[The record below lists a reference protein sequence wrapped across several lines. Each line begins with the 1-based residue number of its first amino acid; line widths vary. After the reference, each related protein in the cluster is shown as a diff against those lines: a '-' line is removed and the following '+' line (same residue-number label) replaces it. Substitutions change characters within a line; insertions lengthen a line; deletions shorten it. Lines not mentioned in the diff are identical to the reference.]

1 MRDKILRMELYGKFE
16 DESLIKE
23 VLASFPVR
31 VENTLNYYRT
41 KLLGKVTEDRDS
53 YDPAPRLSTEDGG
66 DKVTLDS
73 NDLPTDWKDY
83 NFSDLFSQEEAS
95 ILITTEQVLIV
106 LSISGT

>member
-41 KLLGKVTEDRDS
+41 KLLGKVPEDRDS
-53 YDPAPRLSTEDGG
+53 YDPAPILSTEDGG

-73 NDLPTDWKDY
+73 NDLL
-83 NFSDLFSQEEAS
+83 SDSSDVKMLRTQLDIPDDRQAPKIINSKF
-95 ILITTEQVLIV
+95 
-106 LSISGT
+106 